1 MFGFS
6 ELAERERDSQA
17 KLFSGQFRKTEH
29 PTPPVSKVSTS
40 MTHTTRYR
48 IEGMHCASCVARVE
62 SALRK
67 LPGVTE
73 VAVNLATN
81 EARIQYA
88 DDPPSEVI
96 AAVEAVGYRASLRPE
111 AVDSSTLAGN
121 PADTFRFRDFARPAA
136 PALAVVLLAYFVES
150 VPLAPVWMLLL
161 ATLVLYTS
169 GREFFINAARSLR
182 HAALDMDVLV
192 ALGAGSAYLAGAW
205 SFGELLKSG
214 FSHLGHNAASDQ
226 CGSDFTAAVLIV
238 VFVRLGRTLETR
250 ARRKASDAIGRLLN
264 LQSATAHVLRS
275 SGDLLSQESE
285 VDLPVDQVV
294 VGDVVLVRA
303 GERVPVDG
311 VVMAGV
317 TEIDE
322 SSFTGEPLPVRKQPG
337 DQVLG
342 GSVNQSGS
350 FRFRAERVGEEMA
363 LRRIAA
369 LVRDAQGS
377 KAPIARLADRVAG
390 IFVPIVLAIAV
401 LTLLWWL
408 THDDV
413 HTAIS
418 RAVAVL
424 VVACP
429 CALGLATPTA
439 VMVAM
444 GKGAELGVL
453 FKDGAALERTASVQI
468 ALFDKTGTLTEG
480 RPEIV
485 EVIPSDGITRPELL
499 RVAGTIASGSNHP
512 LARAV
517 VALAKQESVPLDA
530 TPDHVHSEPGL
541 GLKAEL
547 NGEIVLMGNWRWLER
562 DGVGSLFQAAE
573 SPLANDVDSRRP
585 EKDSR
590 PLSARIE
597 SLGRTPLF
605 VARGQQVLGVLA
617 AEDRVRPTASDA
629 TLALRHLHVTTGLVS
644 GDRLAVV
651 TNVAHKLGIT
661 LIEAER
667 LPTEK
672 ADVVHSLQA
681 TGRRVAMI
689 GDGVNDAPA
698 LASADV
704 GFAIGAGA
712 DIAIEAADVTLVG
725 SDPRAVAHAIE
736 LARRTLS
743 IIRQNLFFA
752 FAYNVI
758 SIPLAAGLLSA
769 FGPIIL
775 PPGFAAAAMSAS
787 SVLVV
792 TNSLRLRRFKQFST
806 G

>member
-1 MFGFS
+1 
-6 ELAERERDSQA
+6 
-17 KLFSGQFRKTEH
+17 
-29 PTPPVSKVSTS
+29 

-67 LPGVTE
+67 LPGVID

-81 EARIQYA
+81 EARIQYS

-96 AAVEAVGYRASLRPE
+96 SAVEAVGYRASLRPE
-111 AVDSSTLAGN
+111 AVDSSTLLGN
-121 PADTFRFRDFARPAA
+121 ATDTFRFRDFARPAA

-150 VPLAPVWMLLL
+150 VPLAPIWMTLL
-161 ATLVLYTS
+161 ATLVLFTS
-169 GREFFINAARSLR
+169 GREFFVNAARSLR
-182 HAALDMDVLV
+182 HAMLDMDVLV
-192 ALGAGSAYLAGAW
+192 ALGAGSAYLAGSW
-205 SFGELLKSG
+205 SFGELLNSG
-214 FSHLGHNAASDQ
+214 WNHFGHRELSGQ

-250 ARRKASDAIGRLLN
+250 ARRKASDAISHLLN

-285 VDLPVDQVV
+285 VELPVDQVV

-311 VVMAGV
+311 VVLAGV

-337 DQVLG
+337 DRVLG

-350 FRFRAERVGEEMA
+350 FRFRAERVGEEMT

-401 LTLLWWL
+401 VTLAWWL
-408 THDDV
+408 THSDV

-439 VMVAM
+439 ILVAM

-453 FKDGAALERTASVQI
+453 FKDGAALERTASLQI

-485 EVIPSDGITRPELL
+485 DVVPADGVTREDLL
-499 RVAGTIASGSNHP
+499 RVAGSIASGSQHP

-517 VALAKQESVPLDA
+517 VELARKESVSFDA
-530 TPDHVHSEPGL
+530 SPTGVRSEPGL
-541 GLKAEL
+541 GLEMVID
-547 NGEIVLMGNWRWLER
+547 GETVLLGSERWIRRLGTLAR
-562 DGVGSLFQAAE
+562 SVRNTDGQECPSYEA
-573 SPLANDVDSRRP
+573 
-585 EKDSR
+585 
-590 PLSARIE
+590 
-597 SLGRTPLF
+597 LGRTPLY
-605 VARGQQVLGVLA
+605 VARECRVLGTLA
-617 AEDRVRPTASDA
+617 AEDRIRTTAADA
-629 TLALRHLHVTTGLVS
+629 MLALRRLGLSTGLVS
-644 GDRLAVV
+644 GDRLAVARM
-651 TNVAHKLGIT
+651 VAHKLGISI
-661 LIEAER
+661 IEAER

-672 ADVVHSLQA
+672 ADVVRSLQA
-681 TGRRVAMI
+681 TGRRVGMI

-712 DIAIEAADVTLVG
+712 DVAIEAADVTLVG
-725 SDPRAVAHAIE
+725 SDPRSVAHAIE

-752 FAYNVI
+752 FAYNVV
-758 SIPLAAGLLSA
+758 SIPLAAGLLST
-769 FGPIIL
+769 FGSIIL

-792 TNSLRLRRFKQFST
+792 TNSLRLRRFRPRSSE
-806 G
+806 

>member
-1 MFGFS
+1 
-6 ELAERERDSQA
+6 
-17 KLFSGQFRKTEH
+17 
-29 PTPPVSKVSTS
+29 
-40 MTHTTRYR
+40 
-48 IEGMHCASCVARVE
+48 
-62 SALRK
+62 
-67 LPGVTE
+67 
-73 VAVNLATN
+73 
-81 EARIQYA
+81 
-88 DDPPSEVI
+88 
-96 AAVEAVGYRASLRPE
+96 
-111 AVDSSTLAGN
+111 
-121 PADTFRFRDFARPAA
+121 
-136 PALAVVLLAYFVES
+136 
-150 VPLAPVWMLLL
+150 
-161 ATLVLYTS
+161 
-169 GREFFINAARSLR
+169 FINAARSLR

-214 FSHLGHNAASDQ
+214 LSHLGHNAASGQ

-275 SGDLLSQESE
+275 SGDLLAPESE

-311 VVMAGV
+311 VVLAGV

-453 FKDGAALERTASVQI
+453 FKDGAALERTASIQI

-485 EVIPSDGITRPELL
+485 EVVPSEGVSRVDLL
-499 RVAGTIASGSNHP
+499 RVAATIASASNHP

-517 VALAKQESVPLDA
+517 VALAKQEAVPLDA
-530 TPDHVHSEPGL
+530 TPQGVHSEPGL

-547 NGEIVLMGNWRWLER
+547 SGDTVLLGNLRWLRHCGLQNQTEF
-562 DGVGSLFQAAE
+562 DTHVGEAPAE
-573 SPLANDVDSRRP
+573 SSVPQS
-585 EKDSR
+585 
-590 PLSARIE
+590 SAEPTKSI
-597 SLGRTPLF
+597 SDHWAALGRTPIF
-605 VARGQQVLGVLA
+605 VARGDQVLGVLA
-617 AEDRVRPTASDA
+617 AEDRLRPSAADA
-629 TLALRHLHVTTGLVS
+629 TLLLTHLRVETGLVS

-651 TNVAHKLGIT
+651 RRVAHKLG
-661 LIEAER
+661 LSLVEAER

-672 ADVVHSLQA
+672 AEVVRSLQA
-681 TGRRVAMI
+681 TGRRVGMI

-712 DIAIEAADVTLVG
+712 DVAIEAADVTLIG
-725 SDPRAVAHAIE
+725 NDPRAVPHAIE

-752 FAYNVI
+752 FAYNMV

-769 FGPIIL
+769 FGAIIL

-792 TNSLRLRRFKQFST
+792 TNSLRLRRFKPT
-806 G
+806 NAV

>member
-1 MFGFS
+1 
-6 ELAERERDSQA
+6 
-17 KLFSGQFRKTEH
+17 
-29 PTPPVSKVSTS
+29 
-40 MTHTTRYR
+40 MTYTARYR
-48 IEGMHCASCVARVE
+48 IEAMHCAACVARVE
-62 SALRK
+62 SAISK
-67 LPGVTE
+67 LPGVSS

-81 EARIQYA
+81 EACVQHDA
-88 DDPPSEVI
+88 DTPPDV
-96 AAVEAVGYRASLRPE
+96 AHAVEAVGYRVSELPTPADDTQLPMAEFQMRELLRP
-111 AVDSSTLAGN
+111 AV
-121 PADTFRFRDFARPAA
+121 

-150 VPLAPVWMLLL
+150 VPLAPIWMLLL
-161 ATLVLYTS
+161 ATLVLFTS

-192 ALGAGSAYLAGAW
+192 ALGSGAAYLAGAW
-205 SFGELLKSG
+205 SFLELLKVGMNHVGYSTASG
-214 FSHLGHNAASDQ
+214 Q
-226 CGSDFTAAVLIV
+226 CGSDFTAVVLIV
-238 VFVRLGRTLETR
+238 VFVRLGRTLELR

-264 LQSATAHVLRS
+264 LQSPTAHLLRS
-275 SGDLLSQESE
+275 SNDLLAQETE
-285 VDLPVDQVV
+285 IELPVDQVAV
-294 VGDVVLVRA
+294 NDVILVRA

-311 VVMAGV
+311 IVLAGV

-337 DQVLG
+337 DRVLG

-350 FRFRAERVGEEMA
+350 FRFRAERVGDEMT

-390 IFVPIVLAIAV
+390 IFVPIVLAIAAMT
-401 LTLLWWL
+401 LTWWL
-408 THDDV
+408 THADV

-444 GKGAELGVL
+444 GKGAEIGVL
-453 FKDGAALERTASVQI
+453 FKDGAALERTASLQM

-480 RPEIV
+480 WPEIV
-485 EVIPSDGITRPELL
+485 EVLPSEGVSHTELL
-499 RVAGTIASGSNHP
+499 RVAGTIASGSIHP

-517 VALAKQESVPLDA
+517 VAIAKQESVPLDA
-530 TPDHVHSEPGL
+530 TPNQVHSEPGL
-541 GLKAEL
+541 GLRAEVG
-547 NGEIVLMGNWRWLER
+547 GEMVLLGNARWLRQCHISNETAYVAR
-562 DGVGSLFQAAE
+562 EGEAPAEPYRANGGSAGASPSQALPNRWAT
-573 SPLANDVDSRRP
+573 
-585 EKDSR
+585 
-590 PLSARIE
+590 
-597 SLGRTPLF
+597 LGRTPLF
-605 VARGQQVLGVLA
+605 VARGQHVLGLFA
-617 AEDRVRPTASDA
+617 AEDRVRSTASEA
-629 TLALRHLHVTTGLVS
+629 MLALRHLHVTTGLVS
-644 GDRLAVV
+644 GDRLAVAQ
-651 TNVAHKLGIT
+651 NVAHKLGIT

-672 ADVVHSLQA
+672 ADVVRSLQA
-681 TGRRVAMI
+681 TGRRVGMI

-698 LASADV
+698 LAVANV

-712 DIAIEAADVTLVG
+712 DVAIEAADVTLVG
-725 SDPRAVAHAIE
+725 SDPRAVPHAIE

-752 FAYNVI
+752 FAYNVV
-758 SIPLAAGLLSA
+758 SIPLATGLLSE
-769 FGPIIL
+769 FGAIIL

-792 TNSLRLRRFKQFST
+792 TNSLRLKRFRPCSAQSPT
-806 G
+806 TPETRV

>member
-1 MFGFS
+1 
-6 ELAERERDSQA
+6 
-17 KLFSGQFRKTEH
+17 
-29 PTPPVSKVSTS
+29 
-40 MTHTTRYR
+40 MTHTARYR
-48 IEGMHCASCVARVE
+48 IEGMHCAACVGRVE
-62 SALRK
+62 TAIGQ
-67 LPGVTE
+67 LPGVAA

-81 EARIQYA
+81 EARVQHDADAKPDVIQ
-88 DDPPSEVI
+88 
-96 AAVEAVGYRASLRPE
+96 AVEAVGYRASELP
-111 AVDSSTLAGN
+111 ASVDLTSSS
-121 PADTFRFRDFARPAA
+121 DTQTPNAAFRLQEILRPAA
-136 PALAVVLLAYFVES
+136 PALAVVLLLYFVES
-150 VPLAPVWMLLL
+150 VPLAPVWLLLL
-161 ATLVLYTS
+161 ATLVLFTS
-169 GREFFINAARSLR
+169 GREFFFNAARSLR

-192 ALGAGSAYLAGAW
+192 ALGAGSAYLAGVW
-205 SFGELLKSG
+205 SLGELLKAGLSHVGHSVASG
-214 FSHLGHNAASDQ
+214 Q

-238 VFVRLGRTLETR
+238 VFVRLGRTLELR
-250 ARRKASDAIGRLLN
+250 ARRKASDAIGHLLN
-264 LQSATAHVLRS
+264 LQSPTAHVLRS
-275 SGDLLSQESE
+275 SQDLLAQESE
-285 VDLPVDQVV
+285 VELPVDQVA

-311 VVMAGV
+311 VVLAGI

-337 DQVLG
+337 DPVLG

-350 FRFRAERVGEEMA
+350 FRFRAERVGDAMT

-390 IFVPIVLAIAV
+390 IFVPIVLAIAAV
-401 LTLLWWL
+401 TLIWWL
-408 THDDV
+408 THADV

-453 FKDGAALERTASVQI
+453 FKDGAALERTASLQI

-485 EVIPSDGITRPELL
+485 EVLPSDGVSRTELL
-499 RVAGTIASGSNHP
+499 RVAATIASGSNHP

-517 VALAKQESVPLDA
+517 VALAKQELVLLDA
-530 TPDHVHSEPGL
+530 MPDHVHSEPGL
-541 GLKAEL
+541 GLKAEVR
-547 NGEIVLMGNWRWLER
+547 GETVLLGSERWIEQS
-562 DGVGSLFQAAE
+562 GIN
-573 SPLANDVDSRRP
+573 PNDVLSDTALAAGDRP
-585 EKDSR
+585 EAGHR
-590 PLSARIE
+590 AEME
-597 SLGRTPLF
+597 SLSPAASAVPLRGRTPLF
-605 VARGQQVLGVLA
+605 VARGRLILGVLA
-617 AEDRVRPTASDA
+617 AKDRMRPTASEA
-629 TLALRHLHVTTGLVS
+629 TLALRQLHVDTGVVS
-644 GDRLAVV
+644 GDRMAVV
-651 TNVAHKLGIT
+651 KNVAHKLGIM

-667 LPTEK
+667 LPSEK
-672 ADVVHSLQA
+672 ADVVRSLQA

-698 LASADV
+698 LAVADV

-712 DIAIEAADVTLVG
+712 DVAIEAADVTLIG
-725 SDPRAVAHAIE
+725 SDPRAVPHAIE
-736 LARRTLS
+736 LARRTLR

-752 FAYNVI
+752 FAYNVV
-758 SIPLAAGLLSA
+758 SIPLASGLLSA
-769 FGPIIL
+769 FGAIIL

-792 TNSLRLRRFKQFST
+792 TNSLRLRRFKPDS
-806 G
+806 

>member
-1 MFGFS
+1 
-6 ELAERERDSQA
+6 
-17 KLFSGQFRKTEH
+17 
-29 PTPPVSKVSTS
+29 
-40 MTHTTRYR
+40 MTHTARYR
-48 IEGMHCASCVARVE
+48 IEGMHCAACVARVE
-62 SALRK
+62 SAIGK
-67 LPGVTE
+67 LPGVTA

-81 EARIQYA
+81 EARVQH
-88 DDPPSEVI
+88 DDGVQPAVTQ
-96 AAVEAVGYRASLRPE
+96 AVESVGYHASELPASGDVATVGTTSPSDPFRLNDLLRP
-111 AVDSSTLAGN
+111 AT
-121 PADTFRFRDFARPAA
+121 

-150 VPLAPVWMLLL
+150 VPLAPLWMLLL
-161 ATLVLYTS
+161 ATVVLFAS
-169 GREFFINAARSLR
+169 GREFFANAARALR

-192 ALGAGSAYLAGAW
+192 ALGAGSAYLAGVW
-205 SFGELLKSG
+205 SFLEALKAG
-214 FSHLGHNAASDQ
+214 LSHLGHSPASGQ

-264 LQSATAHVLRS
+264 LQAPTAHVLRS
-275 SGDLLSQESE
+275 SGGLLAQETE
-285 VDLPVDQVV
+285 VEVSVDQVA

-311 VVMAGV
+311 VVLAGV

-322 SSFTGEPLPVRKQPG
+322 SSFTGEPLPVRKQAG

-350 FRFRAERVGEEMA
+350 FRFRAERVGDEMT

-390 IFVPIVLAIAV
+390 IFVPIVLAIAAV
-401 LTLLWWL
+401 TLIWWL
-408 THDDV
+408 THADV

-453 FKDGAALERTASVQI
+453 FKDGAALEQTASLQI

-485 EVIPSDGITRPELL
+485 EVSPADGVSRDDLL
-499 RVAGTIASGSNHP
+499 RAAATIALASTHP
-512 LARAV
+512 LSRAV
-517 VALAKQESVPLDA
+517 VEVARKESVPLGPVPHDA
-530 TPDHVHSEPGL
+530 QTFPGL
-541 GLKAEL
+541 GLQAEID
-547 NGEIVLMGNWRWLER
+547 GETVRIGNARFFSQFGLA
-562 DGVGSLFQAAE
+562 VGDNATG
-573 SPLANDVDSRRP
+573 P
-585 EKDSR
+585 
-590 PLSARIE
+590 
-597 SLGRTPLF
+597 GRTTMF
-605 VARGQQVLGVLA
+605 VTRGTQLLGHLS
-617 AEDRVRPTASDA
+617 AEDRIRPTAADA
-629 TLALRHLHVTTGLVS
+629 TLALRHLGIDTGLVS
-644 GDRLAVV
+644 GDRLAVAQS
-651 TNVAHKLGIT
+651 VASKLGISI
-661 LIEAER
+661 LEAER
-667 LPTEK
+667 LPSEK
-672 ADVVHSLQA
+672 SDVVRSLQA
-681 TGRRVAMI
+681 TGHRVGMI

-712 DIAIEAADVTLVG
+712 DVAIEAADVTLVG
-725 SDPRAVAHAIE
+725 SDPQAVPHAIE

-743 IIRQNLFFA
+743 TIRQNLFFA
-752 FAYNVI
+752 FAYNVV
-758 SIPLAAGLLSA
+758 SIPLASGLLSA
-769 FGPIIL
+769 FGAIIL

-792 TNSLRLRRFKQFST
+792 TNSLRLRRFKPNS
-806 G
+806 

>member
-1 MFGFS
+1 MI
-6 ELAERERDSQA
+6 
-17 KLFSGQFRKTEH
+17 
-29 PTPPVSKVSTS
+29 
-40 MTHTTRYR
+40 HTTRYR

-62 SALRK
+62 SAIRK
-67 LPGVTE
+67 LPGVTD

-81 EARIQYA
+81 EARIQHA

-96 AAVEAVGYRASLRPE
+96 SAVEAVGYRASLRPE
-111 AVDSSTLAGN
+111 AVDSSTL
-121 PADTFRFRDFARPAA
+121 PADAFRLRDFARPASL
-136 PALAVVLLAYFVES
+136 ALAVVLLAYFVES

-161 ATLVLYTS
+161 ATLVLLTS

-214 FSHLGHNAASDQ
+214 LSHLDHNAASGQ

-311 VVMAGV
+311 IVLAGV

-390 IFVPIVLAIAV
+390 IFVPIVLAIAIV
-401 LTLLWWL
+401 TLMWWL
-408 THDDV
+408 THADV

-485 EVIPSDGITRPELL
+485 EVVPAEGTTRAELL
-499 RVAGTIASGSNHP
+499 RVAATIASGSNHP

-517 VALAKQESVPLDA
+517 VTLAKQESVSLDA
-530 TPDHVHSEPGL
+530 TPEHVHSEPGL

-547 NGEIVLMGNWRWLER
+547 NGETVLLGNWRWLEQSSIR
-562 DGVGSLFQAAE
+562 RADRIARPHAAVCRAGPAGARCARGGRP
-573 SPLANDVDSRRP
+573 SPL
-585 EKDSR
+585 
-590 PLSARIE
+590 
-597 SLGRTPLF
+597 
-605 VARGQQVLGVLA
+605 
-617 AEDRVRPTASDA
+617 DRVRRNIGSTASA
-629 TLALRHLHVTTGLVS
+629 CHHRS
-644 GDRLAVV
+644 R
-651 TNVAHKLGIT
+651 
-661 LIEAER
+661 
-667 LPTEK
+667 
-672 ADVVHSLQA
+672 Q
-681 TGRRVAMI
+681 RR
-689 GDGVNDAPA
+689 
-698 LASADV
+698 
-704 GFAIGAGA
+704 
-712 DIAIEAADVTLVG
+712 
-725 SDPRAVAHAIE
+725 
-736 LARRTLS
+736 
-743 IIRQNLFFA
+743 
-752 FAYNVI
+752 
-758 SIPLAAGLLSA
+758 
-769 FGPIIL
+769 
-775 PPGFAAAAMSAS
+775 SAS
-787 SVLVV
+787 
-792 TNSLRLRRFKQFST
+792 RCEKRRA
-806 G
+806 

>member
-1 MFGFS
+1 
-6 ELAERERDSQA
+6 
-17 KLFSGQFRKTEH
+17 
-29 PTPPVSKVSTS
+29 
-40 MTHTTRYR
+40 MTHTARYR
-48 IEGMHCASCVARVE
+48 IEGMHCAACVARVE
-62 SALRK
+62 AVIGK
-67 LPGVTE
+67 LPGVAD

-81 EARIQYA
+81 EARVQYDEHSQPDVA
-88 DDPPSEVI
+88 
-96 AAVEAVGYRASLRPE
+96 AAVESVGYHASELPTS
-111 AVDSSTLAGN
+111 VDLTSTT
-121 PADTFRFRDFARPAA
+121 DTQSPIAAFQILELLLPAA
-136 PALAVVLLAYFVES
+136 PALAVVLLAYFVEQM
-150 VPLAPVWMLLL
+150 PLDRVAPIWMLLL
-161 ATLVLYTS
+161 TTLVLLTS
-169 GREFFINAARSLR
+169 GREFFVNAARSLR

-192 ALGAGSAYLAGAW
+192 ALGSGAAYLAGVW
-205 SFGELLKSG
+205 SFLELWKVGLSHVGHSVASG
-214 FSHLGHNAASDQ
+214 Q

-238 VFVRLGRTLETR
+238 VFVRLGRTLELR
-250 ARRKASDAIGRLLN
+250 ARRKASDAIGRLLD
-264 LQSATAHVLRS
+264 LQSPNAHLLRS
-275 SGDLLSQESE
+275 TGDLLAQETE
-285 VDLPVDQVV
+285 VELPVDQVA

-311 VVMAGV
+311 VVLAGV

-337 DQVLG
+337 DRVLG

-350 FRFRAERVGEEMA
+350 FRFRAERVGDEMT

-390 IFVPIVLAIAV
+390 IFVPIVLVIAAA
-401 LTLLWWL
+401 TLIGWL
-408 THDDV
+408 I
-413 HTAIS
+413 HTDAHSAIS

-453 FKDGAALERTASVQI
+453 FKDGAALERTASLQM

-485 EVIPSDGITRPELL
+485 EVLPSDGITRAELL
-499 RVAGTIASGSNHP
+499 RVAATIASGSIHP

-517 VALAKQESVPLDA
+517 VELARKESTSFDAVPSG
-530 TPDHVHSEPGL
+530 VRSEPGL
-541 GLKAEL
+541 GLEAVVD
-547 NGEIVLMGNWRWLER
+547 GETVLLGSQRWIRRL
-562 DGVGSLFQAAE
+562 GTPA
-573 SPLANDVDSRRP
+573 RP
-585 EKDSR
+585 ELPASSSTHTEHTDGQECPSY
-590 PLSARIE
+590 E
-597 SLGRTPLF
+597 VHGRTPIF
-605 VARGQQVLGVLA
+605 VARGGQVLGLLA
-617 AEDRVRPTASDA
+617 AEDRIRSTAAEA
-629 TLALRHLHVTTGLVS
+629 TLVLRQLGLDTGLVS
-644 GDRLAVV
+644 GDRLAVAQ
-651 TNVAHKLGIT
+651 NVAHKLGIT

-672 ADVVHSLQA
+672 ADVVRSLQA
-681 TGRRVAMI
+681 TGRRVGMI

-698 LASADV
+698 LAVADV

-712 DIAIEAADVTLVG
+712 DVAIEAADVTLVG
-725 SDPRAVAHAIE
+725 SDPRAVPHAIE
-736 LARRTLS
+736 LARQTLR

-752 FAYNVI
+752 FAYNVV
-758 SIPLAAGLLSA
+758 SIPLATGLLSE
-769 FGPIIL
+769 FGAIIL

-792 TNSLRLRRFKQFST
+792 TNSLRLKRFRPSPKEFISNA
-806 G
+806 GRAV

>member
-1 MFGFS
+1 
-6 ELAERERDSQA
+6 
-17 KLFSGQFRKTEH
+17 
-29 PTPPVSKVSTS
+29 
-40 MTHTTRYR
+40 MTHTASYR
-48 IEGMHCASCVARVE
+48 IEGMHCAACVARVE
-62 SALRK
+62 AAIGK
-67 LPGVTE
+67 LPGVSS

-81 EARIQYA
+81 EARVQYDVDTPLDVA
-88 DDPPSEVI
+88 R
-96 AAVEAVGYRASLRPE
+96 AVEAVGYHVSELLT
-111 AVDSSTLAGN
+111 SAG
-121 PADTFRFRDFARPAA
+121 DTQMPMAEFQIRELFRPAA

-150 VPLAPVWMLLL
+150 VPFAPIWMLLL
-161 ATLVLYTS
+161 ATLVLFTS
-169 GREFFINAARSLR
+169 GREFFVNAARSLR

-192 ALGAGSAYLAGAW
+192 ALGSGSAYLAGAW
-205 SFGELLKSG
+205 SFGELLKAG
-214 FSHLGHNAASDQ
+214 LSHVGHSAASSQ

-250 ARRKASDAIGRLLN
+250 ARRKASDAIGHLLN
-264 LQSATAHVLRS
+264 LQSPTAHVLRS
-275 SGDLLSQESE
+275 SNDLLAQESE
-285 VDLPVDQVV
+285 VELPVDQVA

-311 VVMAGV
+311 IVLAGV

-337 DQVLG
+337 DRVLG

-350 FRFRAERVGEEMA
+350 FRFRAERVGDEMT

-390 IFVPIVLAIAV
+390 IFVPIVLAIAAV
-401 LTLLWWL
+401 TLIWWL
-408 THDDV
+408 THADV

-453 FKDGAALERTASVQI
+453 FKDGAALERTASLQM

-485 EVIPSDGITRPELL
+485 EVLPSEGISRSELL
-499 RVAGTIASGSNHP
+499 HVAGTIASGSNHP

-517 VALAKQESVPLDA
+517 VVIAKQESVPLDA
-530 TPDHVHSEPGL
+530 TPDQVHSEPGL
-541 GLKAEL
+541 GLQAEID
-547 NGEIVLMGNWRWLER
+547 GETVLLGSWRWLELR
-562 DGVGSLFQAAE
+562 RLGTPARPDLPTNSDGQE
-573 SPLANDVDSRRP
+573 SPSS
-585 EKDSR
+585 K
-590 PLSARIE
+590 I
-597 SLGRTPLF
+597 LGRTPLF
-605 VARGQQVLGVLA
+605 VARGSQVLGVLA
-617 AEDRVRPTASDA
+617 AEDRVRSMASDA
-629 TLALRHLHVTTGLVS
+629 MLALRHLHVTTGLVS

-651 TNVAHKLGIT
+651 QNVAHKLGIT

-667 LPTEK
+667 LPSEK
-672 ADVVHSLQA
+672 ADVVRSLQA
-681 TGRRVAMI
+681 TGRRVGMI

-712 DIAIEAADVTLVG
+712 DVAIEAADVTLVG
-725 SDPRAVAHAIE
+725 SDPRAVPHAIE
-736 LARRTLS
+736 LARRTLR

-758 SIPLAAGLLSA
+758 SIPLATGLLSA
-769 FGPIIL
+769 FGAIIL

-792 TNSLRLRRFKQFST
+792 TNSLRLRRFKPDSSS
-806 G
+806 

>member
-1 MFGFS
+1 MI
-6 ELAERERDSQA
+6 
-17 KLFSGQFRKTEH
+17 
-29 PTPPVSKVSTS
+29 
-40 MTHTTRYR
+40 HTARYR
-48 IEGMHCASCVARVE
+48 IEGMHCAACVARVE
-62 SALRK
+62 SAIGK
-67 LPGVTE
+67 LPGVTA
-73 VAVNLATN
+73 VTVNLATN
-81 EARIQYA
+81 EARVQHN
-88 DDPPSEVI
+88 DDVVPAVTQ
-96 AAVEAVGYRASLRPE
+96 AVESVGYRASELPASGDVTVASATSPNESFRLRDLLRP
-111 AVDSSTLAGN
+111 AT
-121 PADTFRFRDFARPAA
+121 PAF
-136 PALAVVLLAYFVES
+136 AVVLLAYFVES
-150 VPLAPVWMLLL
+150 VPLAPLWMLLL
-161 ATLVLYTS
+161 ATLVLFAS
-169 GREFFINAARSLR
+169 GREFFINAARSLS

-192 ALGAGSAYLAGAW
+192 ALGAGSAYLAGVW
-205 SFGELLKSG
+205 SFLEALKSG
-214 FSHLGHNAASDQ
+214 LSHLGHSPASGQ

-238 VFVRLGRTLETR
+238 VFVRLGRTLELR

-264 LQSATAHVLRS
+264 LQAPGAHVLRS
-275 SGDLLSQESE
+275 AGGLLSQETE
-285 VDLPVDQVV
+285 VEVPVDQVA

-311 VVMAGV
+311 VVLAGV

-337 DQVLG
+337 DRVLG

-350 FRFRAERVGEEMA
+350 FRFRAERVGDEMT

-390 IFVPIVLAIAV
+390 IFVPIVLAIAGV
-401 LTLLWWL
+401 TLVWWL
-408 THDDV
+408 THADA

-453 FKDGAALERTASVQI
+453 FKDGAALERTASLQI

-485 EVIPSDGITRPELL
+485 EVVPAEGVSRDELL
-499 RVAGTIASGSNHP
+499 RVAGTIASGSHHP

-530 TPDHVHSEPGL
+530 TPDQVLSEPGL

-547 NGEIVLMGNWRWLER
+547 NGEMVLLGNWRWLEQSGIR
-562 DGVGSLFQAAE
+562 RAGSVSLPVETISIADHVTGGLTPPA
-573 SPLANDVDSRRP
+573 R
-585 EKDSR
+585 
-590 PLSARIE
+590 LSDRIE
-597 SLGRTPLF
+597 LLGRTPLF
-605 VARGQQVLGVLA
+605 VARGQQLLGVLA
-617 AEDRVRPTASDA
+617 AEDRVRPTASEA
-629 TLALRHLHVTTGLVS
+629 TLALRNLHVDTGLVS

-651 TNVAHKLGIT
+651 QNVASKLGISI
-661 LIEAER
+661 LEAER
-667 LPTEK
+667 LPSEK
-672 ADVVHSLQA
+672 VDVVRSLQA
-681 TGRRVAMI
+681 TGRRVGMI

-712 DIAIEAADVTLVG
+712 DVAIEAADVTLVG
-725 SDPRAVAHAIE
+725 SDPRAVPHAIE
-736 LARRTLS
+736 LARRTLT

-752 FAYNVI
+752 FAYNVV
-758 SIPLAAGLLSA
+758 SIPLASGLLSA
-769 FGPIIL
+769 FGAIIL

-792 TNSLRLRRFKQFST
+792 TNSLRLRRFKPRIV

>member
-1 MFGFS
+1 MS
-6 ELAERERDSQA
+6 
-17 KLFSGQFRKTEH
+17 
-29 PTPPVSKVSTS
+29 
-40 MTHTTRYR
+40 HTTRYR
-48 IEGMHCASCVARVE
+48 IEGMHCAACVGRVE
-62 SALRK
+62 AALRK
-67 LPGVTE
+67 LPGVIE

-81 EARIQYA
+81 EARVQHA
-88 DDPPSEVI
+88 DTPYSDVI
-96 AAVEAVGYRASLRPE
+96 AAVEAVGYRASLQPE
-111 AVDSSTLAGN
+111 TIPSSVRAASVEAFRLRDLAG
-121 PADTFRFRDFARPAA
+121 PAA

-150 VPLAPVWMLLL
+150 VPLAPVWMLLV
-161 ATLVLYTS
+161 ATVVLVVG
-169 GREFFINAARSLR
+169 GREFFANAARALR

-192 ALGAGSAYLAGAW
+192 ALGAGSAYLAGVW
-205 SFGELLKSG
+205 SFLEALNGGL
-214 FSHLGHNAASDQ
+214 SHLSHSPAGGQ
-226 CGSDFTAAVLIV
+226 CGSDFTAAVLIL
-238 VFVRLGRTLETR
+238 VFVSLGRTLEAR

-275 SGDLLSQESE
+275 SGGLLAQETE
-285 VDLPVDQVV
+285 VDLPVDQVA
-294 VGDVVLVRA
+294 VGDTVLVRA

-311 VVMAGV
+311 VVLAGV

-337 DQVLG
+337 DSVLG

-350 FRFRAERVGEEMA
+350 FRFRAERVGDEMT

-369 LVRDAQGS
+369 LVQDAQGS

-401 LTLLWWL
+401 ATLAWWL
-408 THDDV
+408 TQADA

-453 FKDGAALERTASVQI
+453 FKDGAALERTASLQI
-468 ALFDKTGTLTEG
+468 ALFDKTGTLTDG

-485 EVIPSDGITRPELL
+485 EVVPADGVSREELL
-499 RVAGTIASGSNHP
+499 RVAGTIASGSQHP

-517 VALAKQESVPLDA
+517 VELARKESVSFDA
-530 TPDHVHSEPGL
+530 ATINVRSEPGL
-541 GLKAEL
+541 GLEAVID
-547 NGEIVLMGNWRWLER
+547 GETVLLGSERWIRRLGTLARPDSVSPDER
-562 DGVGSLFQAAE
+562 KTDGQECPSYEAT
-573 SPLANDVDSRRP
+573 
-585 EKDSR
+585 
-590 PLSARIE
+590 
-597 SLGRTPLF
+597 GRTPIF
-605 VARGQQVLGVLA
+605 VARRICVLGTLA
-617 AEDRVRPTASDA
+617 AEDRIRATAAEA
-629 TLALRHLHVTTGLVS
+629 TLALRSLGLDTGLVS
-644 GDRLAVV
+644 GDRLAVAR
-651 TNVAHKLGIT
+651 NVAHKLGISI
-661 LIEAER
+661 IEAER
-667 LPTEK
+667 LPSEK
-672 ADVVHSLQA
+672 SDVVRSLQA
-681 TGRRVAMI
+681 TGRRVGMI

-712 DIAIEAADVTLVG
+712 DVAIEAADVTLVG
-725 SDPRAVAHAIE
+725 SDPRAVPHAIE
-736 LARRTLS
+736 LARRTLR

-752 FAYNVI
+752 FAYNVV
-758 SIPLAAGLLSA
+758 SIPLASELLSA
-769 FGPIIL
+769 FGAIIL

-792 TNSLRLRRFKQFST
+792 TNSLRLRRFKPTMSA
-806 G
+806 

>member
-1 MFGFS
+1 MT
-6 ELAERERDSQA
+6 AWQKA
-17 KLFSGQFRKTEH
+17 
-29 PTPPVSKVSTS
+29 STA
-40 MTHTTRYR
+40 MTHTARYR
-48 IEGMHCASCVARVE
+48 IEGMHCASCVGRVE
-62 SALRK
+62 GAIRK
-67 LPGVTE
+67 LPDV
-73 VAVNLATN
+73 VAVSVNLATN
-81 EARIQYA
+81 EARVQY
-88 DDPPSEVI
+88 SEAALPDVSR
-96 AAVEAVGYRASLRPE
+96 AVEAFGYRASRLPDSVDLTSSVASEPFQLRE
-111 AVDSSTLAGN
+111 LV
-121 PADTFRFRDFARPAA
+121 RPAA
-136 PALAVVLLAYFVES
+136 PALVIVLLAYFVES

-161 ATLVLYTS
+161 ATLVLIVS
-169 GREFFINAARSLR
+169 GREFFVNAVRSLR
-182 HAALDMDVLV
+182 HLALDMDVLV
-192 ALGAGSAYLAGAW
+192 ALGAGTAYFAGVW
-205 SFGELLKSG
+205 SFLELLKSS
-214 FSHLGHNAASDQ
+214 FSHIGHSSASGQ

-238 VFVRLGRTLETR
+238 VFVRLGRTLEAK

-264 LQSATAHVLRS
+264 LQSPTAHVLRS
-275 SGDLLSQESE
+275 AGDLLAQESE
-285 VDLPVDQVV
+285 VEVPVDQVV

-311 VVMAGV
+311 VVIAGV

-322 SSFTGEPLPVRKQPG
+322 SSFTGEPLPVRKQTG

-342 GSVNQSGS
+342 GSVNQTGS
-350 FRFRAERVGEEMA
+350 FRFRAERVGDEMT

-390 IFVPIVLAIAV
+390 IFVPIVLGIAV
-401 LTLLWWL
+401 VTLLWWL
-408 THDDV
+408 THSDL

-453 FKDGAALERTASVQI
+453 FKDGAALERTASLHI

-485 EVIPSDGITRPELL
+485 EVFPAESSSREELL
-499 RVAGTIASGSNHP
+499 RAAATVAAASTHP
-512 LARAV
+512 LSRAV
-517 VALAKQESVPLDA
+517 VKLARKESIPLGPIPNNVQ
-530 TPDHVHSEPGL
+530 TLPGL
-541 GLKAEL
+541 GLEAEL
-547 NGEIVLMGNWRWLER
+547 DGETVRIGNARFFSQLDWVVA
-562 DGVGSLFQAAE
+562 D
-573 SPLANDVDSRRP
+573 SPT
-585 EKDSR
+585 E
-590 PLSARIE
+590 
-597 SLGRTPLF
+597 LGRTIMF
-605 VARGQQVLGVLA
+605 VSRGTRVLGSLA
-617 AEDRVRPTASDA
+617 AEDRLRTSAADA
-629 TLALRHLHVTTGLVS
+629 TLALRHLGITTGVVS
-644 GDRLAVV
+644 GDRLEVV
-651 TNVAHKLGIT
+651 KNVAHKLGIT
-661 LIEAER
+661 LIEADR

-672 ADVVHSLQA
+672 ADVVRSLQA
-681 TGRRVAMI
+681 TGRRVGMI

-712 DIAIEAADVTLVG
+712 DVAIEAADVTLVG
-725 SDPRAVAHAIE
+725 GDPQAVPHAIE

-758 SIPLAAGLLSA
+758 SIPLAAGLLLS
-769 FGPIIL
+769 FGNIVL

-792 TNSLRLRRFKQFST
+792 TNSLRLRRFRPAQR
-806 G
+806 

>member
-1 MFGFS
+1 
-6 ELAERERDSQA
+6 
-17 KLFSGQFRKTEH
+17 
-29 PTPPVSKVSTS
+29 
-40 MTHTTRYR
+40 MTHTTRFR

-67 LPGVTE
+67 LPGATE

-81 EARIQYA
+81 EARIQHA

-96 AAVEAVGYRASLRPE
+96 AAVEAVGYRASLLSGPI
-111 AVDSSTLAGN
+111 DSSNLLGN
-121 PADTFRFRDFARPAA
+121 AADTFRLRDFARPAA
-136 PALAVVLLAYFVES
+136 LALAVVLLAYFVES
-150 VPLAPVWMLLL
+150 VPFAPVWMMLL
-161 ATLVLYTS
+161 ATLVLFTN

-205 SFGELLKSG
+205 SFGELVKSG
-214 FSHLGHNAASDQ
+214 FSHLGHPEMSGQ

-238 VFVRLGRTLETR
+238 VFVRLGRTLEAR

-275 SGDLLSQESE
+275 SAGLLTQETE

-311 VVMAGV
+311 VVLAGV

-322 SSFTGEPLPVRKQPG
+322 SSFTGESLPVRKQVG
-337 DQVLG
+337 DSVLG

-350 FRFRAERVGEEMA
+350 FRFRAERVGDEMA

-369 LVRDAQGS
+369 LVQDAQGS
-377 KAPIARLADRVAG
+377 KAPIARMADRVAG

-408 THDDV
+408 THADV

-453 FKDGAALERTASVQI
+453 FKDGVALERTASVQI

-485 EVIPSDGITRPELL
+485 DVLPYDGTSRAELL
-499 RVAGTIASGSNHP
+499 RVAATIASASNHP

-517 VALAKQESVPLDA
+517 VALAKQESVSLEA

-547 NGEIVLMGNWRWLER
+547 EGSTVLVGNWRWLQQSGNR
-562 DGVGSLFQAAE
+562 RAE
-573 SPLANDVDSRRP
+573 GASSAVSPLSGMALATGDSESSFPHETPAASAVPLTR
-585 EKDSR
+585 
-590 PLSARIE
+590 LSARIE

-605 VARGQQVLGVLA
+605 VACGQQALGALV
-617 AEDRVRPTASDA
+617 AEDRVRPTAADA

-651 TNVAHKLGIT
+651 KNVAHKLGIT

-736 LARRTLS
+736 LARRALS

-752 FAYNVI
+752 FAYNVV
-758 SIPLAAGLLSA
+758 SIPLATGLLSA
-769 FGPIIL
+769 FGAIIL

-792 TNSLRLRRFKQFST
+792 TNSLRLRRFHPFST
-806 G
+806 DSTHDGSTPNLHRHDASG

>member
-1 MFGFS
+1 
-6 ELAERERDSQA
+6 
-17 KLFSGQFRKTEH
+17 
-29 PTPPVSKVSTS
+29 
-40 MTHTTRYR
+40 MTHTARYR
-48 IEGMHCASCVARVE
+48 IEGMHCAACVGRVE
-62 SALRK
+62 TAIGK
-67 LPGVTE
+67 LPGVVA

-81 EARIQYA
+81 EARVQHDGAQPDI
-88 DDPPSEVI
+88 VR
-96 AAVEAVGYRASLRPE
+96 AVEAVGYHANELPAS
-111 AVDSSTLAGN
+111 VDLTSGGEVQTPMAAFQVQELL
-121 PADTFRFRDFARPAA
+121 RPAA

-150 VPLAPVWMLLL
+150 VPLAPIWMLLL
-161 ATLVLYTS
+161 ATLVLLTS
-169 GREFFINAARSLR
+169 GREFFFNAARSLR

-192 ALGAGSAYLAGAW
+192 ALGSGAAYLAGVW
-205 SFGELLKSG
+205 SFLELLKVG
-214 FSHLGHNAASDQ
+214 LNHVGHSAASGQ

-238 VFVRLGRTLETR
+238 VFVRLGRTLELR
-250 ARRKASDAIGRLLN
+250 ARRKASDAIGHLLN
-264 LQSATAHVLRS
+264 LQSPTAHVLRS
-275 SGDLLSQESE
+275 SQDLLAQESE
-285 VDLPVDQVV
+285 VELPVDQVA

-311 VVMAGV
+311 VVLAGV

-322 SSFTGEPLPVRKQPG
+322 SSFTGEPLPVRKEPS
-337 DQVLG
+337 DRVLG

-350 FRFRAERVGEEMA
+350 FRFLAERVGDEMT

-390 IFVPIVLAIAV
+390 IFVPIVLAIAAV
-401 LTLLWWL
+401 TLIWWL
-408 THDDV
+408 THADV

-444 GKGAELGVL
+444 GKGAEFGVL
-453 FKDGAALERTASVQI
+453 FKDGAALERTASLQI

-485 EVIPSDGITRPELL
+485 EVLPSEGVSRTELL
-499 RVAGTIASGSNHP
+499 RVAATIASGSNHP

-530 TPDHVHSEPGL
+530 TPDQVHSEPGL

-547 NGEIVLMGNWRWLER
+547 GGETVLLGSWRWLER
-562 DGVGSLFQAAE
+562 DGVGSRGTDWRAGDVSPPRSLAAD
-573 SPLANDVDSRRP
+573 SGDLHPPLAKRDH
-585 EKDSR
+585 SR
-590 PLSARIE
+590 PLAARIE

-629 TLALRHLHVTTGLVS
+629 TLALRNLHVDTGLVS
-644 GDRLAVV
+644 GDRLEVV
-651 TNVAHKLGIT
+651 RNVANKLGIT
-661 LIEAER
+661 LVEAER
-667 LPTEK
+667 LPSEK
-672 ADVVHSLQA
+672 ADVVRSLQA

-712 DIAIEAADVTLVG
+712 DVAIEAADVTLVG
-725 SDPRAVAHAIE
+725 SDPRAVPHAIE
-736 LARRTLS
+736 LARRTLR

-752 FAYNVI
+752 FAYNVV
-758 SIPLAAGLLSA
+758 SIPLATGLLSA
-769 FGPIIL
+769 FGAIIL

-792 TNSLRLRRFKQFST
+792 TNSLRLRRFVPRVHP
-806 G
+806 

>member
-1 MFGFS
+1 
-6 ELAERERDSQA
+6 
-17 KLFSGQFRKTEH
+17 
-29 PTPPVSKVSTS
+29 

-48 IEGMHCASCVARVE
+48 IEGMHCAGCVARVE
-62 SALRK
+62 TAIGQ
-67 LPGVTE
+67 LPDVLA

-81 EARIQYA
+81 EARIEH
-88 DDPPSEVI
+88 SEGASLDI
-96 AAVEAVGYRASLRPE
+96 AQAVTPFGYRAIPLDGPNAERATATAPQPGIGDDVRAGLVPAICVALLVLLPFVSADFLQRESLMFL
-111 AVDSSTLAGN
+111 LAGI
-121 PADTFRFRDFARPAA
+121 
-136 PALAVVLLAYFVES
+136 VLS
-150 VPLAPVWMLLL
+150 VA
-161 ATLVLYTS
+161 
-169 GREFFINAARSLR
+169 GREFFQLAGLALWHRR
-182 HAALDMDVLV
+182 LDMDVLV
-192 ALGAGSAYLAGAW
+192 ALGAGAAFGAGMWSLAQSSQHWLHTSADESLAT
-205 SFGELLKSG
+205 
-214 FSHLGHNAASDQ
+214 
-226 CGSDFTAAVLIV
+226 CGSEFQAAALIV
-238 VFVRLGRTLETR
+238 FFVWIGRRLEGR
-250 ARRKASDAIGRLLN
+250 ARRKASNAIGRLLD
-264 LQSATAHVLRS
+264 LQSPMARVLRTPAS
-275 SGDLLSQESE
+275 TASGGLLVSLAAEAE
-285 VDLPVDQVV
+285 LELPVDQVII
-294 VGDVVLVRA
+294 GDVVLVRA

-311 VVMAGV
+311 LVLAGV

-350 FRFRAERVGEEMA
+350 FRFRAERVGDEMT

-401 LTLLWWL
+401 GTLLWWL
-408 THDDV
+408 THADV

-453 FKDGAALERTASVQI
+453 FKDGAALEKTASLQI

-485 EVIPSDGITRPELL
+485 EVIPSEGVTRAELL
-499 RVAGTIASGSNHP
+499 RVSATIASGSNHP

-517 VALAKQESVPLDA
+517 VTLARQESVSLDA
-530 TPDHVHSEPGL
+530 TPEQIHSEPGL
-541 GLKAEL
+541 GLLAAIG
-547 NGEIVLMGNWRWLER
+547 GETVLLGNWRWLEQ
-562 DGVGSLFQAAE
+562 SLQPRSHAPYGNAE
-573 SPLANDVDSRRP
+573 PGRSAPASEITELPLP
-585 EKDSR
+585 
-590 PLSARIE
+590 PLTQSVE
-597 SLGRTPLF
+597 SQCSHAERGNKVEALGRTPLF
-605 VARGQQVLGVLA
+605 VARGEQVLGVLA
-617 AEDRVRPTASDA
+617 AEDRMRPSASEA

-651 TNVAHKLGIT
+651 KNVAHKLGIT

-672 ADVVHSLQA
+672 ADVVRSLQA
-681 TGRRVAMI
+681 TGRKVGMI

-752 FAYNVI
+752 FAYNAV

-769 FGPIIL
+769 FGAIIL

-792 TNSLRLRRFKQFST
+792 TNSLRLRRFKAVQ
-806 G
+806 

>member
-1 MFGFS
+1 MS
-6 ELAERERDSQA
+6 
-17 KLFSGQFRKTEH
+17 H
-29 PTPPVSKVSTS
+29 V
-40 MTHTTRYR
+40 TRYR
-48 IEGMHCASCVARVE
+48 IEGMHCAGCVARVE
-62 SALRK
+62 GALRK
-67 LPGVTE
+67 LPDVID

-81 EARIQYA
+81 EARVEHSQSA
-88 DDPPSEVI
+88 SPDVSR
-96 AAVEAVGYRASLRPE
+96 AVEPFGYRAILLDGQSEIRDAE
-111 AVDSSTLAGN
+111 AAQRTKISDDVRAALVPAICVTLLVLLPFA
-121 PADTFRFRDFARPAA
+121 PADFLVRETLMFALA
-136 PALAVVLLAYFVES
+136 AVVLS
-150 VPLAPVWMLLL
+150 V
-161 ATLVLYTS
+161 S
-169 GREFFINAARSLR
+169 GREFFQRAALSLWHR
-182 HAALDMDVLV
+182 RLDMDVLV
-192 ALGAGSAYLAGAW
+192 ALGAGAAFGAGTWSLAQSSQHWLHTSADLSLAT
-205 SFGELLKSG
+205 
-214 FSHLGHNAASDQ
+214 
-226 CGSDFTAAVLIV
+226 CGSEFQAAGLIV
-238 VFVRLGRTLETR
+238 FFVWLGRRLEGR
-250 ARRKASDAIGRLLN
+250 ARRKASNAIERLLD
-264 LQSATAHVLRS
+264 LQSPTAHVLRTPAATES
-275 SGDLLSQESE
+275 SGLLVSLTTE
-285 VDLPVDQVV
+285 VELEIPVDQVV
-294 VGDVVLVRA
+294 VGDVILVRS

-311 VVMAGV
+311 LVLAGV

-322 SSFTGEPLPVRKQPG
+322 SSFTGESLPVRKQPG

-342 GSVNQSGS
+342 GSVNQSGT
-350 FRFRAERVGEEMA
+350 FRFRAERVGDEMT

-401 LTLLWWL
+401 ATLLWWL
-408 THDDV
+408 AHADP
-413 HTAIS
+413 HTAIA
-418 RAVAVL
+418 RTVAVL

-453 FKDGAALERTASVQI
+453 FKDGAALERTASLQM

-485 EVIPSDGITRPELL
+485 EVLPSEGTTRTELL
-499 RVAGTIASGSNHP
+499 RVAATIASGSNHP

-530 TPDHVHSEPGL
+530 IPDQVHSEPGL
-541 GLKAEL
+541 GLMAEIG
-547 NGEIVLMGNWRWLER
+547 GETVLLGNWRWLGQSRSHMER
-562 DGVGSLFQAAE
+562 G
-573 SPLANDVDSRRP
+573 NKIDVERGN
-585 EKDSR
+585 K
-590 PLSARIE
+590 IE
-597 SLGRTPLF
+597 SLGRTPIF

-617 AEDRVRPTASDA
+617 AEDRMRPTAADA
-629 TLALRHLHVTTGLVS
+629 TLALRHLHVTTGVVS

-651 TNVAHKLGIT
+651 KSVAHKLGIT

-672 ADVVHSLQA
+672 ADVVRSLQA

-752 FAYNVI
+752 FAYNVV
-758 SIPLAAGLLSA
+758 SIPLATGLLSS
-769 FGPIIL
+769 FGAIIL

-792 TNSLRLRRFKQFST
+792 ANSLRLRRFQTT

>member
-1 MFGFS
+1 
-6 ELAERERDSQA
+6 
-17 KLFSGQFRKTEH
+17 
-29 PTPPVSKVSTS
+29 
-40 MTHTTRYR
+40 MTQTTRYR
-48 IEGMHCASCVARVE
+48 IEGMHCAACVARVE
-62 SALRK
+62 SAIGK
-67 LPGVTE
+67 LPGVSA

-81 EARIQYA
+81 EARVQHEEGICPDVAQ
-88 DDPPSEVI
+88 
-96 AAVEAVGYRASLRPE
+96 AVEAVGYHAGEVPASADATSLGGTSAPG
-111 AVDSSTLAGN
+111 DS
-121 PADTFRFRDFARPAA
+121 FRLSDLVRPAT

-150 VPLAPVWMLLL
+150 VPLAPVWMLVL
-161 ATLVLYTS
+161 ATVVLATS
-169 GREFFINAARSLR
+169 GREFFVNAARALR
-182 HAALDMDVLV
+182 HVALDMDVLV
-192 ALGAGSAYLAGAW
+192 ALGAGSAYLAGVW
-205 SFGELLKSG
+205 SFLETLKSG
-214 FSHLGHNAASDQ
+214 LSHLGHSAASGQ

-264 LQSATAHVLRS
+264 LQAPTAHVLRS
-275 SGDLLSQESE
+275 SGGLLAQETE
-285 VDLPVDQVV
+285 VDVPVDQVAA
-294 VGDVVLVRA
+294 GDVVLVRA

-311 VVMAGV
+311 IVLAGI

-337 DQVLG
+337 DRVLG

-350 FRFRAERVGEEMA
+350 FRFRAERVGDEMT

-390 IFVPIVLAIAV
+390 IFVPIVLAIAAA
-401 LTLLWWL
+401 TLFWWL
-408 THDDV
+408 THADV

-453 FKDGAALERTASVQI
+453 FKDGAALEQTASLQI

-480 RPEIV
+480 RPEVV
-485 EVIPSDGITRPELL
+485 EVVPADGASRDELL
-499 RVAGTIASGSNHP
+499 RVAATIASGSTHP
-512 LARAV
+512 LSRAV
-517 VALAKQESVPLDA
+517 VEVARKEAIPPGPVPDNVQ
-530 TPDHVHSEPGL
+530 TFPGL
-541 GLKAEL
+541 GLQAEIDGDTVRIG
-547 NGEIVLMGNWRWLER
+547 NERFFSQIDWVLG
-562 DGVGSLFQAAE
+562 GSAA
-573 SPLANDVDSRRP
+573 SP
-585 EKDSR
+585 
-590 PLSARIE
+590 
-597 SLGRTPLF
+597 GRTPMF
-605 VARGQQVLGVLA
+605 VTRATRVLGYLA
-617 AEDRVRPTASDA
+617 AEDRIRPTAA
-629 TLALRHLHVTTGLVS
+629 ETTLALRQLRIDTGLVS
-644 GDRLAVV
+644 GDRLAVAQ
-651 TNVAHKLGIT
+651 NVASKLGISI
-661 LIEAER
+661 IEAER
-667 LPTEK
+667 LPSEK
-672 ADVVHSLQA
+672 VDVVRSLQA
-681 TGRRVAMI
+681 TGRRVGMI

-712 DIAIEAADVTLVG
+712 DVAIEAADVTLVG
-725 SDPRAVAHAIE
+725 SDPRAVPHAIE

-752 FAYNVI
+752 FAYNVV
-758 SIPLAAGLLSA
+758 SIPLASGLLSA
-769 FGPIIL
+769 FGAIIL

-792 TNSLRLRRFKQFST
+792 TNSLRLRRFKPIVAK
-806 G
+806 

>member
-1 MFGFS
+1 
-6 ELAERERDSQA
+6 
-17 KLFSGQFRKTEH
+17 
-29 PTPPVSKVSTS
+29 

-48 IEGMHCASCVARVE
+48 IEGMHCAACVARIE
-62 SALRK
+62 TALHK
-67 LPGVTE
+67 LPGVVD

-81 EARIQYA
+81 EARIQQN
-88 DDPPSEVI
+88 DVETSEVI
-96 AAVEAVGYRASLRPE
+96 SAVESVGYQAIPHSE
-111 AVDSSTLAGN
+111 AVDTSVL
-121 PADTFRFRDFARPAA
+121 PAAESFRFRDFARPAA

-161 ATLVLYTS
+161 ATLVLFTS
-169 GREFFINAARSLR
+169 GSEFFVNAVRSLS

-214 FSHLGHNAASDQ
+214 LSHLGHNVASGQ

-275 SGDLLSQESE
+275 SGDLLAQEQE

-311 VVMAGV
+311 VVLAGV

-342 GSVNQSGS
+342 GSVNHSGS
-350 FRFRAERVGEEMA
+350 FRFRAERVGDEMT

-369 LVRDAQGS
+369 LVQDAQGS
-377 KAPIARLADRVAG
+377 KAPIARVADRVAG
-390 IFVPIVLAIAV
+390 IFVPIVLAIAGA
-401 LTLLWWL
+401 TLIWWL
-408 THDDV
+408 THEDV

-453 FKDGAALERTASVQI
+453 FKDGATLEQTASLQI
-468 ALFDKTGTLTEG
+468 SLFDKTGTLTEG
-480 RPEIV
+480 RPEIA
-485 EVIPSDGITRPELL
+485 EVLPSEGIAREELL
-499 RVAGTIASGSNHP
+499 RVAASIASGSNHP

-517 VALAKQESVPLDA
+517 VTLAKQESVPLDA
-530 TPDHVHSEPGL
+530 PPGHVHSEPGL
-541 GLKAEL
+541 GLMAET
-547 NGEIVLMGNWRWLER
+547 NGQKVLLGNWRWLEQSGIVQAG
-562 DGVGSLFQAAE
+562 GV
-573 SPLANDVDSRRP
+573 SPPVSKLSGTALA
-585 EKDSR
+585 
-590 PLSARIE
+590 PLSTRIE

-605 VARGQQVLGVLA
+605 VARDMQVLGVLA
-617 AEDRVRPTASDA
+617 AEDRVRATASEA
-629 TLALRHLHVTTGLVS
+629 TLALRNLHVTTGLVS

-672 ADVVHSLQA
+672 ADVVRSLQS
-681 TGRRVAMI
+681 TGRRVGMI

-712 DIAIEAADVTLVG
+712 DIAIEAADVTLIG
-725 SDPRAVAHAIE
+725 NDPRAVAHAIE
-736 LARRTLS
+736 LARRTLT

-752 FAYNVI
+752 FAYNVV
-758 SIPLAAGLLSA
+758 SIPLASGLLSA
-769 FGPIIL
+769 FGAIIL

-792 TNSLRLRRFKQFST
+792 TNSLRLRRFRPSGPKSWS
-806 G
+806 

>member
-1 MFGFS
+1 MMYT
-6 ELAERERDSQA
+6 A
-17 KLFSGQFRKTEH
+17 
-29 PTPPVSKVSTS
+29 
-40 MTHTTRYR
+40 RYR
-48 IEGMHCASCVARVE
+48 IEGMHCASCVGRVE
-62 SALRK
+62 GAIRK
-67 LPGVTE
+67 LPDVID
-73 VAVNLATN
+73 VSVNLATN
-81 EARIQYA
+81 EAMVRH
-88 DDPPSEVI
+88 SEDVLPDVSR
-96 AAVEAVGYRASLRPE
+96 AVEAIGYHASQLPDS
-111 AVDSSTLAGN
+111 VDLPSLAGETSATSE
-121 PADTFRFRDFARPAA
+121 PFRLKELVRPAV
-136 PALAVVLLAYFVES
+136 PALAIVLLAYFVES
-150 VPLAPVWMLLL
+150 VPLAPLWMLGL
-161 ATLVLYTS
+161 ATSVLFVS
-169 GREFFINAARSLR
+169 GREFFVNAVRSLR
-182 HAALDMDVLV
+182 HLTLDMDVLV
-192 ALGAGSAYLAGAW
+192 ALGAGTAYLAGAW
-205 SFGELLKSG
+205 SFLELLQLGLSHIGHSPASG
-214 FSHLGHNAASDQ
+214 Q
-226 CGSDFTAAVLIV
+226 CGSEFTATVLIV
-238 VFVRLGRTLETR
+238 VFVRLGRTLEAK

-264 LQSATAHVLRS
+264 LQSPTAHVLRS
-275 SGDLLSQESE
+275 SGDLLAQENE
-285 VDLPVDQVV
+285 VEVPVDQVV

-311 VVMAGV
+311 VVTTGV

-342 GSVNQSGS
+342 GSVNETGS
-350 FRFRAERVGEEMA
+350 FRFRAERVGDEMT
-363 LRRIAA
+363 LRRIAS

-401 LTLLWWL
+401 VTLVWWL
-408 THDDV
+408 THADL

-453 FKDGAALERTASVQI
+453 FKDGAALERTASLQI

-480 RPEIV
+480 WPEIV
-485 EVIPSDGITRPELL
+485 EVFPADGVSREELL
-499 RVAGTIASGSNHP
+499 RVAATIASGSNHP

-517 VALAKQESVPLDA
+517 VELARKNSIDCDPAPADL
-530 TPDHVHSEPGL
+530 HSEPGL
-541 GLKAEL
+541 GLEAIIQ
-547 NGEIVLMGNWRWLER
+547 GEKVLLGSWRWIRRLGTLARPDR
-562 DGVGSLFQAAE
+562 DLDGQECPSSGS
-573 SPLANDVDSRRP
+573 V
-585 EKDSR
+585 
-590 PLSARIE
+590 
-597 SLGRTPLF
+597 GRTPI
-605 VARGQQVLGVLA
+605 VVSRGERLLGTLA
-617 AEDRVRPTASDA
+617 AEDRLRATAADA
-629 TLALRHLHVTTGLVS
+629 MLALRHLGITTGVVS
-644 GDRLAVV
+644 GDRLEVV
-651 TNVAHKLGIT
+651 QNVAHKLGIT
-661 LIEAER
+661 LIEADR

-672 ADVVHSLQA
+672 ADVVRSLQA
-681 TGRRVAMI
+681 TGRRVSMI

-712 DIAIEAADVTLVG
+712 DVAIEAADVTLVG
-725 SDPRAVAHAIE
+725 SDLQAVPHAIE

-758 SIPLAAGLLSA
+758 SIPLAAGLLLS
-769 FGPIIL
+769 FGNIVL

-792 TNSLRLRRFKQFST
+792 TNSLRLRRFRPAHL
-806 G
+806 

>member
-1 MFGFS
+1 
-6 ELAERERDSQA
+6 
-17 KLFSGQFRKTEH
+17 
-29 PTPPVSKVSTS
+29 
-40 MTHTTRYR
+40 MTHTARYR
-48 IEGMHCASCVARVE
+48 IEGMHCAACVARVE
-62 SALRK
+62 AAIGK
-67 LPGVTE
+67 LPGVNA

-81 EARIQYA
+81 EARVQHDEDVQPA
-88 DDPPSEVI
+88 V
-96 AAVEAVGYRASLRPE
+96 AQAVESVGYRASELPASGDLTATRVASSNESFRLRDLLRP
-111 AVDSSTLAGN
+111 AT
-121 PADTFRFRDFARPAA
+121 PAF
-136 PALAVVLLAYFVES
+136 AVVLLAYFVES
-150 VPLAPVWMLLL
+150 VPLAPLWMLLL
-161 ATLVLYTS
+161 ATVVLFAS
-169 GREFFINAARSLR
+169 GREFFVNAAKALR

-192 ALGAGSAYLAGAW
+192 ALGTGSAYLAGVW
-205 SFGELLKSG
+205 SFLEALKSG
-214 FSHLGHNAASDQ
+214 LSHLGHSPASGQ

-238 VFVRLGRTLETR
+238 VFVRLGRTLELR

-264 LQSATAHVLRS
+264 LQAPTAHVLRS
-275 SGDLLSQESE
+275 SGGLLSQETE
-285 VDLPVDQVV
+285 VEVPVDQVA

-311 VVMAGV
+311 VVLAGV

-337 DQVLG
+337 DRVLG

-350 FRFRAERVGEEMA
+350 FRFRAERVGDEMT

-390 IFVPIVLAIAV
+390 IFVPIVLAIAAV
-401 LTLLWWL
+401 TLIWWL
-408 THDDV
+408 THADV

-453 FKDGAALERTASVQI
+453 FKDGAALEQAASLQM

-485 EVIPSDGITRPELL
+485 EVLPSETITRTELL
-499 RVAGTIASGSNHP
+499 RVAATIASGSNHP

-517 VALAKQESVPLDA
+517 VTIAQRESIPLDA
-530 TPDHVHSEPGL
+530 IPDQVHSEPGM
-541 GLKAEL
+541 GLKADVG
-547 NGEIVLMGNWRWLER
+547 GETVLLGNWRWMNQSNLTPNEEVSGTAR
-562 DGVGSLFQAAE
+562 AADDRSE
-573 SPLANDVDSRRP
+573 AGLVSPAASAV
-585 EKDSR
+585 
-590 PLSARIE
+590 PLR
-597 SLGRTPLF
+597 GRTPLF
-605 VARGQQVLGVLA
+605 VSRGRHLLGILA
-617 AEDRVRPTASDA
+617 AEDRVRPTASEA
-629 TLALRHLHVTTGLVS
+629 TLALRHLHVDTGLVS

-651 TNVAHKLGIT
+651 QNVASKLGISI
-661 LIEAER
+661 LEAER
-667 LPTEK
+667 LPSEK
-672 ADVVHSLQA
+672 VDVVRSLQA
-681 TGRRVAMI
+681 TGRRVGMI

-712 DIAIEAADVTLVG
+712 DVAIEAADVTLVG
-725 SDPRAVAHAIE
+725 SDPRAVPHAIE

-752 FAYNVI
+752 FAYNVV
-758 SIPLAAGLLSA
+758 SIPLASGLLSA
-769 FGPIIL
+769 FGAIIL

-792 TNSLRLRRFKQFST
+792 TNSLRLRRFKPLVAK
-806 G
+806 

>member
-1 MFGFS
+1 
-6 ELAERERDSQA
+6 
-17 KLFSGQFRKTEH
+17 
-29 PTPPVSKVSTS
+29 
-40 MTHTTRYR
+40 MTQTTRYR
-48 IEGMHCASCVARVE
+48 IEGMHCAACVARVE
-62 SALRK
+62 ASIGKLSGVSA
-67 LPGVTE
+67 

-81 EARIQYA
+81 EARVQHDEGIQPDVA
-88 DDPPSEVI
+88 Q
-96 AAVEAVGYRASLRPE
+96 AVEAVGYHASEVPASADGAIIGGASAPNDSFRLADLVRPTVP
-111 AVDSSTLAGN
+111 AV
-121 PADTFRFRDFARPAA
+121 
-136 PALAVVLLAYFVES
+136 AVVLLAYFVES
-150 VPLAPVWMLLL
+150 VPLAPLWMLLL
-161 ATLVLYTS
+161 ATVILIAS
-169 GREFFINAARSLR
+169 GREFFVNAAHALR

-192 ALGAGSAYLAGAW
+192 TLGAGSAYLAGVW
-205 SFGELLKSG
+205 SFLEALKSG
-214 FSHLGHNAASDQ
+214 LSHLGHSPASGQ

-250 ARRKASDAIGRLLN
+250 ARRKASDAIGRLLD
-264 LQSATAHVLRS
+264 LQSPTAHVLRS
-275 SGDLLSQESE
+275 SGGLLAQETE
-285 VDLPVDQVV
+285 VEVSVDQVA

-311 VVMAGV
+311 VVLAGV

-322 SSFTGEPLPVRKQPG
+322 SSFTGEPLPVRKQAG

-350 FRFRAERVGEEMA
+350 FRFRAERVGDEMT

-390 IFVPIVLAIAV
+390 VFVPIVLAIAAM
-401 LTLLWWL
+401 TLIWWL
-408 THDDV
+408 THADA

-453 FKDGAALERTASVQI
+453 FKDGAALEKTASLQI

-485 EVIPSDGITRPELL
+485 EVSPADGVSREELL
-499 RVAGTIASGSNHP
+499 RTAATTAMASTHP
-512 LARAV
+512 LSRAV
-517 VALAKQESVPLDA
+517 VDVARKESVPLGPVPHDA
-530 TPDHVHSEPGL
+530 QTFPGL
-541 GLKAEL
+541 GLQAQIDNETVRL
-547 NGEIVLMGNWRWLER
+547 GNER
-562 DGVGSLFQAAE
+562 FFSQLGLAVGG
-573 SPLANDVDSRRP
+573 
-585 EKDSR
+585 
-590 PLSARIE
+590 SATGP
-597 SLGRTPLF
+597 GRTTMF
-605 VARGQQVLGVLA
+605 VARGTRLLGHLS
-617 AEDRVRPTASDA
+617 AEDRIRPTAADA
-629 TLALRHLHVTTGLVS
+629 TLALRHLDIDTGLVS
-644 GDRLAVV
+644 GDRLAVAQS
-651 TNVAHKLGIT
+651 VASKLGISI
-661 LIEAER
+661 LEAER
-667 LPTEK
+667 LPSEK
-672 ADVVHSLQA
+672 SDVVRSLQA
-681 TGRRVAMI
+681 TGRRVGMI

-712 DIAIEAADVTLVG
+712 DVAIEAADVTLVG
-725 SDPRAVAHAIE
+725 SDPRAVPHAIE
-736 LARRTLS
+736 LARRTLR

-752 FAYNVI
+752 FAYNVV
-758 SIPLAAGLLSA
+758 SIPLASGLLSA
-769 FGPIIL
+769 FGAIIL

-792 TNSLRLRRFKQFST
+792 TNSLRLRRFRPGDTRGS
-806 G
+806 

>member
-1 MFGFS
+1 
-6 ELAERERDSQA
+6 
-17 KLFSGQFRKTEH
+17 
-29 PTPPVSKVSTS
+29 
-40 MTHTTRYR
+40 MTHTTRFR
-48 IEGMHCASCVARVE
+48 IDGMHCAACVARVE
-62 SALRK
+62 TAIGK
-67 LPGVTE
+67 LTGVAA

-81 EARIQYA
+81 EARVQFDA
-88 DDPPSEVI
+88 DAHPDVLR
-96 AAVEAVGYRASLRPE
+96 AVEAVGYRARELPGS
-111 AVDSSTLAGN
+111 AVEPQTPNVAFQASDLL
-121 PADTFRFRDFARPAA
+121 RPAA

-150 VPLAPVWMLLL
+150 VPLAPIWMLLL
-161 ATLVLYTS
+161 ATLILLTS
-169 GREFFINAARSLR
+169 GREFFINAARSLG

-192 ALGAGSAYLAGAW
+192 TLGSGAAYLAGVW
-205 SFGELLKSG
+205 SFLELLQSG
-214 FSHLGHNAASDQ
+214 FSHVGHSDASGQ

-238 VFVRLGRTLETR
+238 VFVRLGRTLESR
-250 ARRKASDAIGRLLN
+250 ARRKASDAIGRLLD
-264 LQSATAHVLRS
+264 LQSPTAHVLRS
-275 SGDLLSQESE
+275 TGDLLAQESE
-285 VDLPVDQVV
+285 VKLPVDQVT

-311 VVMAGV
+311 IVLAGV

-350 FRFRAERVGEEMA
+350 FRFRAERVGDEMT

-390 IFVPIVLAIAV
+390 IFVPIVLAIAAV
-401 LTLLWWL
+401 TLAWWL
-408 THDDV
+408 THADV

-453 FKDGAALERTASVQI
+453 FKDGAALERTASLQI

-485 EVIPSDGITRPELL
+485 EVLPSEGISRAELL
-499 RVAGTIASGSNHP
+499 RVAATIASGSNHP

-517 VALAKQESVPLDA
+517 VLLAKQESVPLD
-530 TPDHVHSEPGL
+530 TMPDHVHSEPGL
-541 GLKAEL
+541 GLRAAVG
-547 NGEIVLMGNWRWLER
+547 GEMVLLGNARWLTQCEVPNETACVVR
-562 DGVGSLFQAAE
+562 EGEAPAE
-573 SPLANDVDSRRP
+573 PCRANDG
-585 EKDSR
+585 
-590 PLSARIE
+590 SAGTSPSQALPDRWAT
-597 SLGRTPLF
+597 LGRTPLF
-605 VARGQQVLGVLA
+605 VARGQQILGVLA
-617 AEDRVRPTASDA
+617 AEDRVRPTTSEA
-629 TLALRHLHVTTGLVS
+629 TLALRNLHVDTGLVS
-644 GDRLAVV
+644 GDRLEVV
-651 TNVAHKLGIT
+651 RNVAHKLGIT

-667 LPTEK
+667 LPNEK
-672 ADVVHSLQA
+672 ADVVRSLQA
-681 TGRRVAMI
+681 TGRRVGMI

-712 DIAIEAADVTLVG
+712 DVAIEAADVTLVG
-725 SDPRAVAHAIE
+725 NDPRAVPHAIE
-736 LARRTLS
+736 LARRTLR

-752 FAYNVI
+752 FAYNVV
-758 SIPLAAGLLSA
+758 SIPLATGLLSE
-769 FGPIIL
+769 FGAIIL

-792 TNSLRLRRFKQFST
+792 TNSLRLRRFQPRST
-806 G
+806 

>member
-1 MFGFS
+1 
-6 ELAERERDSQA
+6 
-17 KLFSGQFRKTEH
+17 
-29 PTPPVSKVSTS
+29 
-40 MTHTTRYR
+40 MTHTARYR
-48 IEGMHCASCVARVE
+48 IEGMHCAACVGRVE
-62 SALRK
+62 TAIGQ
-67 LPGVTE
+67 LPGVAA

-81 EARIQYA
+81 EARVQHDADAKPDVIQ
-88 DDPPSEVI
+88 
-96 AAVEAVGYRASLRPE
+96 AVEAVGYRASELP
-111 AVDSSTLAGN
+111 ASVDLTSSS
-121 PADTFRFRDFARPAA
+121 DTQTPNAAFRLQEILRPAA
-136 PALAVVLLAYFVES
+136 PALAVVLLLYFVES
-150 VPLAPVWMLLL
+150 VPLAPVWLLLL
-161 ATLVLYTS
+161 ATLVLFTS
-169 GREFFINAARSLR
+169 GREFFFNAARSLR

-192 ALGAGSAYLAGAW
+192 ALGAGSAYLAGVW
-205 SFGELLKSG
+205 SLGELLKAGLSHVGHSVASG
-214 FSHLGHNAASDQ
+214 Q

-238 VFVRLGRTLETR
+238 VFVRFGRTLELR
-250 ARRKASDAIGRLLN
+250 ARRKASDAIGHLLN
-264 LQSATAHVLRS
+264 LQSPTAHVLRS
-275 SGDLLSQESE
+275 SQDLLAQESE
-285 VDLPVDQVV
+285 VELPVDQVA

-311 VVMAGV
+311 VVLAGI

-337 DQVLG
+337 DPVLG

-350 FRFRAERVGEEMA
+350 FRFRAERVGDAMT

-390 IFVPIVLAIAV
+390 IFVPIVLAIAAV
-401 LTLLWWL
+401 TLIWWL
-408 THDDV
+408 THADV

-453 FKDGAALERTASVQI
+453 FKDGAALERTASLQI

-485 EVIPSDGITRPELL
+485 EVLPSDGVSRTELL
-499 RVAGTIASGSNHP
+499 RVAATIASGSNHP

-517 VALAKQESVPLDA
+517 VALAKQESVLLDA
-530 TPDHVHSEPGL
+530 MPDHVHSEPGL
-541 GLKAEL
+541 GLKAEVR
-547 NGEIVLMGNWRWLER
+547 GETVLLGSERWIEQS
-562 DGVGSLFQAAE
+562 GIN
-573 SPLANDVDSRRP
+573 PNDVLSDTALAAGDRP
-585 EKDSR
+585 EAGHR
-590 PLSARIE
+590 AEME
-597 SLGRTPLF
+597 SLSPAASAVPLRGRTPLF
-605 VARGQQVLGVLA
+605 VARGRLILGVLA
-617 AEDRVRPTASDA
+617 AKDRMRPTASEA
-629 TLALRHLHVTTGLVS
+629 TLALRQLHVDTGVVS
-644 GDRLAVV
+644 GDRMAVV
-651 TNVAHKLGIT
+651 KNVAHKLGIM

-667 LPTEK
+667 LPSEK
-672 ADVVHSLQA
+672 ADVVRSLQA

-698 LASADV
+698 LAVADV

-712 DIAIEAADVTLVG
+712 DVAIEAADVTLIG
-725 SDPRAVAHAIE
+725 SDPRAVPHAIE
-736 LARRTLS
+736 LARRTLR

-752 FAYNVI
+752 FAYNVV
-758 SIPLAAGLLSA
+758 SIPLASGLLSA
-769 FGPIIL
+769 FGAIIL

-792 TNSLRLRRFKQFST
+792 TNSLRLRRFKPDS
-806 G
+806 

>member
-1 MFGFS
+1 
-6 ELAERERDSQA
+6 
-17 KLFSGQFRKTEH
+17 
-29 PTPPVSKVSTS
+29 
-40 MTHTTRYR
+40 MTHTARYR
-48 IEGMHCASCVARVE
+48 IEGMHCASCVGRVE
-62 SALRK
+62 GAIRK
-67 LPGVTE
+67 LPDV
-73 VAVNLATN
+73 VAVSVNLATN
-81 EARIQYA
+81 EARVQY
-88 DDPPSEVI
+88 SEAALPDVSR
-96 AAVEAVGYRASLRPE
+96 AVEAFGYRASRLPDSVDLTTAVASEPFQLRE
-111 AVDSSTLAGN
+111 L
-121 PADTFRFRDFARPAA
+121 ARPAA
-136 PALAVVLLAYFVES
+136 PALVIVLLAYFVES
-150 VPLAPVWMLLL
+150 VPLAPLWMLLL
-161 ATLVLYTS
+161 ATLVLVAS
-169 GREFFINAARSLR
+169 GREFFVNAVRSLR
-182 HAALDMDVLV
+182 HLALDMDVLV
-192 ALGAGSAYLAGAW
+192 ALGAGTAYFAGVW
-205 SFGELLKSG
+205 SFLELLKSG
-214 FSHLGHNAASDQ
+214 FSHIGHSLASGQ

-238 VFVRLGRTLETR
+238 VFVRLGRTLETK

-264 LQSATAHVLRS
+264 LQSPTAHVLQS
-275 SGDLLSQESE
+275 AGDLLAQESE
-285 VDLPVDQVV
+285 VEVPVDQVV

-311 VVMAGV
+311 VVIAGV

-322 SSFTGEPLPVRKQPG
+322 SSFTGEPLPVRKEPG

-342 GSVNQSGS
+342 GSVNQTGS
-350 FRFRAERVGEEMA
+350 FRFRAERVGDEMT

-401 LTLLWWL
+401 VTLLWWL
-408 THDDV
+408 THSDL

-453 FKDGAALERTASVQI
+453 FKDGAALERTASLHI

-485 EVIPSDGITRPELL
+485 EVFPAESISREELL
-499 RVAGTIASGSNHP
+499 RVAAAVASGSNHP

-517 VALAKQESVPLDA
+517 VELARTNSIACDPSPADL
-530 TPDHVHSEPGL
+530 HSEPGL
-541 GLKAEL
+541 GLEAVIQ
-547 NGEIVLMGNWRWLER
+547 GETVLLGSWRWIRRL
-562 DGVGSLFQAAE
+562 DT
-573 SPLANDVDSRRP
+573 LARSDRDVDGQECPS
-585 EKDSR
+585 SG
-590 PLSARIE
+590 SV
-597 SLGRTPLF
+597 GRTPI
-605 VARGQQVLGVLA
+605 VVSRGDRLLGTLA
-617 AEDRVRPTASDA
+617 AEDRLRATAADA
-629 TLALRHLHVTTGLVS
+629 TLALRHLGITTGVVS
-644 GDRLAVV
+644 GDRLEVV
-651 TNVAHKLGIT
+651 KNVAHKLGIT

-672 ADVVHSLQA
+672 ADVVRSLQA
-681 TGRRVAMI
+681 TGQRVGMI

-712 DIAIEAADVTLVG
+712 DVAIEAADVTLVG
-725 SDPRAVAHAIE
+725 SDPQAVPHAIE

-758 SIPLAAGLLSA
+758 SIPLAAGLLLSL
-769 FGPIIL
+769 GNIVL

-792 TNSLRLRRFKQFST
+792 TNSLRLRRFRPAHR
-806 G
+806 